1 MVYVI
6 EIIKSKR
13 TIINAYKKDQMGV
26 EYACADDLESKEAAI
41 QLIRNR
47 WKHNGVIHLIEN
59 NTKTIIEGI
68 KNG

>member
-6 EIIKSKR
+6 EIIHGRNK
-13 TIINAYKKDQMGV
+13 IINAYKKDQMGV
-26 EYACADDLESKEAAI
+26 EYACADNLESKEVAI

-59 NTKTIIEGI
+59 NTKTIIEGT
-68 KNG
+68 